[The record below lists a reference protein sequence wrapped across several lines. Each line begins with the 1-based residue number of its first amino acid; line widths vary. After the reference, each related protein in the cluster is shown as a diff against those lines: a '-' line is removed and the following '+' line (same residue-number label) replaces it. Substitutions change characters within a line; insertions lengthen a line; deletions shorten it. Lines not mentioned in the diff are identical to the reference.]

1 MPKVEKVLIVDDDPT
16 NNFICTKIISIANFA
31 KDVHGCL
38 SAAEALEYL
47 KERMQDANLL
57 PDLIFLDINM
67 PIMNGWKFLDEY
79 QKLLPGFDK
88 KIVLFMLSSSVHK
101 EDIRR
106 ARGYEEVA
114 DYVSKPLTVDT
125 LKMIDSNYFQE
136 HEV

>member
-31 KDVHGCL
+31 RDVHGCL

-47 KERMQDANLL
+47 QERKSSPESL
-57 PDLIFLDINM
+57 PDLIFLDINI

-79 QKLLPGFDK
+79 KSLLPYFNK
-88 KIVLFMLSSSVHK
+88 KIILFMLSSSVHK
-101 EDIRR
+101 EDIKR
-106 ARGYEEVA
+106 ARGYDEVA

-125 LKMIDSNYFQE
+125 LRMIDSNYFQKQE
-136 HEV
+136 A